1 MAHILQ
7 AALVIP
13 VVLVSLATTTG
24 LIVPVLQAHEQ
35 TARQFVSEQQQ
46 QLTLEHLYQIPAG
59 DRTALLTS
67 PQQVVAWIALAEDVI
82 GLLER

>member
-1 MAHILQ
+1 MAQTLQ

-13 VVLVSLATTTG
+13 VVLASLATTTG
-24 LIVPVLQAHEQ
+24 LIKPVLQAHEQ
-35 TARQFVSEQQQ
+35 TAQQFVDEQLQ

-67 PQQVVAWIALAEDVI
+67 PQQLIAWMALVEDVI
-82 GLLER
+82 GLLDH